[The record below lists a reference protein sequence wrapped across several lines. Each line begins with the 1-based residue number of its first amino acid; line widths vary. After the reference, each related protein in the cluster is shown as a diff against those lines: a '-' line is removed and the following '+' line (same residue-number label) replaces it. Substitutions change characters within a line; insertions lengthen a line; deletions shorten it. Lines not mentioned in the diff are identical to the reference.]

1 MNKADVAIIIPA
13 YNEELTIAET
23 VKGFFKQIPEARIV
37 VIDNNSRDRTS
48 EIARAVF
55 HELQCRGTLL
65 FEKRQGKGMAVR
77 KAFNEIE
84 AAWYVMVDADT
95 TYPAD
100 AVNDLLEIAV
110 RQGYDMVVGDRHSGG
125 AYKQQNKRLFHN
137 FGNNLITTVINML
150 FRNNLSD
157 ILSGYRVFSRRFVK
171 NYPILA
177 TGFEIETE
185 MTLHALDKRFAITE
199 VPIEYYERPEG
210 SVSKLNTVGDGIRI
224 LKTIMW
230 IFKDYKPLYF
240 FGACALFSFLG
251 GVATGVPVIYEY
263 IEFRYV
269 YRIPSAVLS
278 TGFMIVSMLFFA
290 IGLILDTVEKFQ
302 RFNYELQLLH
312 DQSGKHN
319 QGSKDETS
327 Y

>member
-13 YNEELTIAET
+13 YNEELTIADT
-23 VKGFFKQIPEARIV
+23 IRGFFRQIPEARIV
-37 VIDNNSRDRTS
+37 VVDNNSKDRTS
-48 EIARAVF
+48 EITRAVF
-55 HELQCRGTLL
+55 QELQCRGTLL

-77 KAFNEIE
+77 KAFSEID
-84 AAWYVMVDADT
+84 ASWYIMVDADT

-100 AVNDLLEIAV
+100 AANDLLGIAV
-110 RQGYDMVVGDRHSGG
+110 QNEYDMVVGDRRSGG

-157 ILSGYRVFSRRFVK
+157 ILSGYRVFSRKFVK

-185 MTLHALDKRFAITE
+185 MTLHALDKRFSIAE
-199 VPIEYYERPEG
+199 VPIAYYERPEG
-210 SVSKLNTVGDGIRI
+210 SVSKLNTLGDGIRI

-230 IFKDYKPLYF
+230 IFKDFKPLLF
-240 FGACALFSFLG
+240 FGAFALLAFLAG
-251 GVATGVPVIYEY
+251 FVIGIPVIYEY

-278 TGFMIVSMLFFA
+278 TGCMIVAVVFFA

-302 RFNYELQLLH
+302 RFNYELQLLQNH
-312 DQSGKHN
+312 SGKYAQ
-319 QGSKDETS
+319 QGDHK
-327 Y
+327 

>member
-13 YNEELTIAET
+13 YNEELTIADT
-23 VKGFFKQIPEARIV
+23 IRGFFRQIPEARIV
-37 VIDNNSRDRTS
+37 VVDNNSKDRTS
-48 EIARAVF
+48 EITRTVF
-55 HELQCRGTLL
+55 QELQCRGTLL

-77 KAFNEIE
+77 KAFSEID
-84 AAWYVMVDADT
+84 ASWYIMVDADT

-100 AVNDLLEIAV
+100 AANDLLGIAV
-110 RQGYDMVVGDRHSGG
+110 QNEYDMVVGDRRSGG

-157 ILSGYRVFSRRFVK
+157 ILSGYRVFSRKFVK

-185 MTLHALDKRFAITE
+185 MTLHALDKRFSIAE
-199 VPIEYYERPEG
+199 VPIAYYERPEG
-210 SVSKLNTVGDGIRI
+210 SVSKLNTFGDGIRI

-240 FGACALFSFLG
+240 FGACALLSF
-251 GVATGVPVIYEY
+251 VAGMGFGIPVIYEY

-278 TGFMIVSMLFFA
+278 TGFMIVAMLFFA

-312 DQSGKHN
+312 YAESIALGKEE
-319 QGSKDETS
+319 K
-327 Y
+327 

>member
-1 MNKADVAIIIPA
+1 MNRTDIAIIIPA
-13 YNEELTIAET
+13 YNEELTIADT
-23 VKGFFKQIPEARIV
+23 IKGFFRQIPEARIV
-37 VIDNNSRDRTS
+37 VVDNNSKDRTS

-55 HELQCRGTLL
+55 RELQCRGTLL

-77 KAFNEIE
+77 KAFSEID
-84 AAWYVMVDADT
+84 ASWYIMVDADT
-95 TYPAD
+95 TYPPD
-100 AVNDLLEIAV
+100 AVHDLLRIAV
-110 RQGYDMVVGDRHSGG
+110 ENGYDMVVGDRHSGG
-125 AYKQQNKRLFHN
+125 AYKEQNKRRFHN

-150 FRNNLSD
+150 FRNNLTD
-157 ILSGYRVFSRRFVK
+157 ILSGYRVFSRKFVK

-185 MTLHALDKRFAITE
+185 MTLHALDKRFSIAE
-199 VPIEYYERPEG
+199 VPIAYYERPEG

-240 FGACALFSFLG
+240 FGVCALLAFFA
-251 GVATGVPVIYEY
+251 GVATGIPVIYEY

-278 TGFMIVSMLFFA
+278 TGFMIVAMLFFA

-312 DQSGKHN
+312 DQPKKHN
-319 QGSKDETS
+319 QGSNE
-327 Y
+327 